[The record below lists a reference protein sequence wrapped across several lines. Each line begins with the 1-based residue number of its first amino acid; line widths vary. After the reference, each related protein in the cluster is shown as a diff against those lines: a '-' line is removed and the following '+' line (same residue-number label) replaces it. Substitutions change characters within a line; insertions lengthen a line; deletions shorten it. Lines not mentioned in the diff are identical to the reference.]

1 MTLEQEKAF
10 DEWFDGQYGLTTTR
24 RDWFFDEIENPDFNR
39 LEEWLHAAFIEGWKA
54 GRKSE

>member
-24 RDWFFDEIENPDFNR
+24 RDWFFDEIENPNFNR
-39 LEEWLHAAFIEGWKA
+39 LEEWLHTAFIQGWEA
-54 GRKSE
+54 GRNSK